1 MSTGLNKL
9 VFTLSL
15 VYLVTEATIFRGIA
29 FPLYAYYYLHLNIL
43 FISVILSL
51 YTLVSMGAYYPSAL
65 LAERIGSRN
74 ATLIAL
80 GLFAV
85 SNLTLGL
92 FQGTASVVA
101 SYVLLGMTQAFLQQR
116 VSLLALVSKTKEEQ
130 TIAYSAINTVGL
142 TGRVAGSLALIPLYF
157 FESATAF
164 RAGFLGLAFI
174 ALVPLP
180 FLRRMPNPTSSQRPS
195 LTPSKQVVVY
205 SLVPLLLGFG
215 QGIILTLLQLYFTN
229 LGLDLLKL
237 SLLYAGSG
245 AMGSFGSRFI
255 RRFRQNIAKAYIW
268 SSVVFSIS
276 ALLLT
281 ANVYL
286 AVVSFLV
293 FSFTRFARAV
303 AANTL
308 RTETLKVYKQL
319 EKGIGLGAITGDA
332 GDFAGTLSQGYFF
345 NSGDYVLPFVI
356 GGLTFVAGSFLQ
368 YTFYQRTVEAKERG
382 PP

>member
-1 MSTGLNKL
+1 LSTDLNKL
-9 VFTLSL
+9 VFSLSL

-29 FPLYAYYYLHLNIL
+29 FPLYAYYYLHINIL
-43 FISVILSL
+43 YISVILSL
-51 YTLVSMGAYYPSAL
+51 YTLVAMSTYYPSAL
-65 LAERIGSRN
+65 LSERLGSRN
-74 ATLIAL
+74 ATLISL
-80 GLFAV
+80 GLFAI
-85 SNLTLGL
+85 SNLTLSL
-92 FQGTASVVA
+92 FRGTDFVIA
-101 SYVLLGMTQAFLQQR
+101 SYVFLGMTQSFLQQR

-130 TIAYSAINTVGL
+130 TSAYSAINTVGL

-164 RAGFLGLAFI
+164 RTGFLALAFI
-174 ALVPLP
+174 ALIPLP
-180 FLRRMPNPTSSQRPS
+180 FFRHIPNPKSSQRPS
-195 LTPSKQVVVY
+195 LTPSRQVMVY

-229 LGLDLLKL
+229 LGLNLLRL

-245 AMGSFGSRFI
+245 AMGSIGSRFI
-255 RRFRQNIAKAYIW
+255 RRYRQNIAKAYIW
-268 SSVVFSIS
+268 ASVAFSLS

-281 ANVYL
+281 VNVYL
-286 AVVSFLV
+286 AVLSFLV

-303 AANTL
+303 AGNTL

-356 GGLTFVAGSFLQ
+356 GGLAFVAGSFLQ
-368 YTFYQRTVEAKERG
+368 YIFYQRTVEAKEAG
-382 PP
+382 AS